1 MSELKVVRFAATRQF
16 AKAMAKLSPKQQARV
31 KAALGLALND
41 IASPQLRLHGLKGD
55 WLGAYSLDAGGDL
68 RILFD
73 AVDELN
79 DDGST
84 VTVGNLITVGTHSQI
99 YG

>member
-1 MSELKVVRFAATRQF
+1 MSELEVARFAATKQF
-16 AKAMAKLSPKQQARV
+16 NKAMAKLSPKRQARV
-31 KAALGLALND
+31 KAALALALRD
-41 IASPQLRLHGLKGD
+41 IASPQLRLHGLTGD

-73 AVDELN
+73 AVDELD
-79 DDGST
+79 DDGSI
-84 VTVGNLITVGTHSQI
+84 VIIGSLITVGTHSQI

>member
-1 MSELKVVRFAATRQF
+1 MSELKVARFAATKQF
-16 AKAMAKLSPKQQARV
+16 DKAMAKLSRKRQERV
-31 KAALGLALND
+31 KAALTLALDD

-73 AVDELN
+73 AVDEVD
-79 DDGST
+79 DDGAT
-84 VTVGNLITVGTHSQI
+84 VTVGSLITVGTHSQI